1 MEQQDNNLAPI
12 DKDDIQLLSKRNQK
26 RFNKL
31 IPQLDQK
38 FKELEIEKL
47 NSYLFYS
54 VIISFIYPVYSSAG
68 NTNIWLTPF
77 PLKLLFEFFSK
88 SFFHIS

>member
-12 DKDDIQLLSKRNQK
+12 DKDDIQLLSRRNQK

-38 FKELEIEKL
+38 FKELEIE
-47 NSYLFYS
+47 NQS
-54 VIISFIYPVYSSAG
+54 
-68 NTNIWLTPF
+68 
-77 PLKLLFEFFSK
+77 LKDQASQLVSEL
-88 SFFHIS
+88 